1 MGKDIVKNLPQYLSD
16 PDAIV
21 RMRNGRLNLFTT
33 VQDQKKNISIVSVE
47 MNTAKDINSN
57 YRKYNLIL
65 TVFPAKTNYV
75 SNDIAKHGV
84 KVEYEKEG
92 LAQVNPQLRTS
103 LAIINAKPSTDSISN
118 PDGNVN
124 TS

>member
-1 MGKDIVKNLPQYLSD
+1 MKNLPQYLSD
-16 PDAIV
+16 PYAIV

-33 VQDQKKNISIVSVE
+33 VQDHKRNNRVVSVE
-47 MNTAKDINSN
+47 MNSVKDINSKN
-57 YRKYNLIL
+57 KKYNVVVTI
-65 TVFPAKTNYV
+65 FPAKSNYV
-75 SNDIAKHGV
+75 NNDLLKNGV